1 MRVVIAVV
9 ILAVSIPLNGCC
21 RPQQAAYAKPNRSS
35 WENPQARPK
44 RPDLIKASSVRPPQP
59 ISKPRQPT
67 KASLVKPPQP
77 VRTVPESTK
86 ASSVKPPQ
94 PVHTVPESTKAS
106 SAEPSAPL
114 PQRKPEQPPTNAS
127 VPSREGSDTVEKEA
141 EAKFKAAE
149 AKAKREGVDSL
160 TREDIQGLSPEQLKQ
175 LRGY

>member
-1 MRVVIAVV
+1 MRVIIAVV
-9 ILAVSIPLNGCC
+9 ILAVSFPLSNCC
-21 RPQQAAYAKPNRSS
+21 RPQQAAYAKPIRSS
-35 WENPQARPK
+35 WVTPQWRP
-44 RPDLIKASSVRPPQP
+44 RPPKLIKASSVKPPQP
-59 ISKPRQPT
+59 INKPSQP
-67 KASLVKPPQP
+67 
-77 VRTVPESTK
+77 TK

-94 PVHTVPESTKAS
+94 PINKPSQPTKASSVKPTQLVRTPESTKAS

-127 VPSREGSDTVEKEA
+127 VPSREGSNTVEQER

-160 TREDIQGLSPEQLKQ
+160 TSEDIEGLSPEQLKE

>member
-35 WENPQARPK
+35 WENPQARPR
-44 RPDLIKASSVRPPQP
+44 RPELIKASSVRAPQP
-59 ISKPRQPT
+59 ISKPRQLT
-67 KASLVKPPQP
+67 KAN
-77 VRTVPESTK
+77 
-86 ASSVKPPQ
+86 SVKPPQ
-94 PVHTVPESTKAS
+94 PVNTVPESTKAS

-127 VPSREGSDTVEKEA
+127 VPSREGSNTVEQER

-160 TREDIQGLSPEQLKQ
+160 TSEDIKGLSPEQLKE

>member
-35 WENPQARPK
+35 WENPQARPR
-44 RPDLIKASSVRPPQP
+44 RPELIKASSVRAPP
-59 ISKPRQPT
+59 ISKPRQLI
-67 KASLVKPPQP
+67 KANSVKPTQP
-77 VRTVPESTK
+77 VNTVPESTK
-86 ASSVKPPQ
+86 ASSL
-94 PVHTVPESTKAS
+94 
-106 SAEPSAPL
+106 EPSAPL

-127 VPSREGSDTVEKEA
+127 VPSREGSNTVEQER

-160 TREDIQGLSPEQLKQ
+160 TSEDIEGLSPEQLKE

>member
-1 MRVVIAVV
+1 MVMRVVIAVV

-35 WENPQARPK
+35 WENPQARPR
-44 RPDLIKASSVRPPQP
+44 RPELIKASSVRPPQP
-59 ISKPRQPT
+59 ISKPRQLT
-67 KASLVKPPQP
+67 KAN
-77 VRTVPESTK
+77 
-86 ASSVKPPQ
+86 SVKPPQ
-94 PVHTVPESTKAS
+94 PVNTVPESTKAS

-127 VPSREGSDTVEKEA
+127 VPSREGSNTVEQER

-160 TREDIQGLSPEQLKQ
+160 TSEDIKGLSPEQLKE

>member
-21 RPQQAAYAKPNRSS
+21 RPPQQAAYAKPNRSS
-35 WENPQARPK
+35 WDSPQARPR
-44 RPDLIKASSVRPPQP
+44 RPDLIKASSVRSPQP
-59 ISKPRQPT
+59 ISKPRQI
-67 KASLVKPPQP
+67 
-77 VRTVPESTK
+77 TK

-94 PVHTVPESTKAS
+94 PVSSAPESTKAS

-114 PQRKPEQPPTNAS
+114 PQRKPERPS
-127 VPSREGSDTVEKEA
+127 IDSREGSNTVDQER

-160 TREDIQGLSPEQLKQ
+160 TSEDIEGLSPEQLKE

>member
-35 WENPQARPK
+35 WENPQARPR
-44 RPDLIKASSVRPPQP
+44 RPELIKASSVRAPQP
-59 ISKPRQPT
+59 ISKPRQLIN
-67 KASLVKPPQP
+67 AN
-77 VRTVPESTK
+77 
-86 ASSVKPPQ
+86 SVKPPQ
-94 PVHTVPESTKAS
+94 PVNTVPESTKAS

-127 VPSREGSDTVEKEA
+127 VPSREGSNTVEQER
-141 EAKFKAAE
+141 EAKVKAAE

-160 TREDIQGLSPEQLKQ
+160 TSEDIKGLSPEQLKE

>member
-35 WENPQARPK
+35 WENPQARPR
-44 RPDLIKASSVRPPQP
+44 RPELIKASSVRAPQP
-59 ISKPRQPT
+59 ISKPRQLIN
-67 KASLVKPPQP
+67 AN
-77 VRTVPESTK
+77 
-86 ASSVKPPQ
+86 SVKPPQ
-94 PVHTVPESTKAS
+94 PVNTVPESTKAS

-127 VPSREGSDTVEKEA
+127 VPSREGSNTVEQER

-160 TREDIQGLSPEQLKQ
+160 TSEDIEGLSPEQLKE

>member
-1 MRVVIAVV
+1 MRVIIAVV
-9 ILAVSIPLNGCC
+9 ILAVSFPLSSCC
-21 RPQQAAYAKPNRSS
+21 RPQQAAYAKPIRSS
-35 WENPQARPK
+35 WVTPQWRP
-44 RPDLIKASSVRPPQP
+44 RPPKL
-59 ISKPRQPT
+59 I
-67 KASLVKPPQP
+67 
-77 VRTVPESTK
+77 K

-94 PVHTVPESTKAS
+94 PINKPSQPTKASSVKPTQLVRTPESTKAS

-127 VPSREGSDTVEKEA
+127 VPSREGSNTVEQER

-160 TREDIQGLSPEQLKQ
+160 TSEDIEGLSPEQLKE

>member
-1 MRVVIAVV
+1 MRVIIAVV
-9 ILAVSIPLNGCC
+9 ILAVSFPLSSCC
-21 RPQQAAYAKPNRSS
+21 RPQQAAYAKPIRSS
-35 WENPQARPK
+35 WVTPQWRP
-44 RPDLIKASSVRPPQP
+44 RPPKL
-59 ISKPRQPT
+59 I
-67 KASLVKPPQP
+67 
-77 VRTVPESTK
+77 K

-94 PVHTVPESTKAS
+94 PINKPSQPTKASSVKPTQLVLTPESTKAS

-127 VPSREGSDTVEKEA
+127 VPSREGSNTVEQER

-160 TREDIQGLSPEQLKQ
+160 TSEDIEGLSPEQLKE

>member
-9 ILAVSIPLNGCC
+9 ILAVSFPLNGCS
-21 RPQQAAYAKPNRSS
+21 RPQQAAYAKPLRSS
-35 WENPQARPK
+35 WVNPQSRPTPP
-44 RPDLIKASSVRPPQP
+44 RLIKARTIKPPQP
-59 ISKPRQPT
+59 ISKP
-67 KASLVKPPQP
+67 PQP
-77 VRTVPESTK
+77 TK
-86 ASSVKPPQ
+86 ASSVKPTQ
-94 PVHTVPESTKAS
+94 LVRIPESTKAS

-127 VPSREGSDTVEKEA
+127 VPSREGSNTVEQER

-160 TREDIQGLSPEQLKQ
+160 TSEDIEGLSPEQLKE